1 MNKIVYLLLTVF
13 ILCSCESKKNEYD
26 PYKINGKEKKIES
39 KSSFEV
45 KFKKTDSNLKTI
57 HVKLNNTGHDVI
69 FDTGCSGVSI
79 STPEL
84 NELIKE
90 NTLSKDDYRGTIPVQ
105 IADGT
110 VSEIPQFNIN
120 KITIVDTNGKEH
132 TLSNIVATVEENP
145 AAHILIG
152 SSVIDNFAKKSYT
165 IDLSKKV
172 IRFE

>member
-1 MNKIVYLLLTVF
+1 MI
-13 ILCSCESKKNEYD
+13 CACESKKNEYD
-26 PYKINGKEKKIES
+26 PYKINGKEKKVES

-45 KFKKTDSNLKTI
+45 KFKKTDSNLKTV

-79 STPEL
+79 STLEL

-90 NTLSKDDYRGTIPVQ
+90 NTLSKDDYRGKIPVQ

-110 VSEIPQFNIN
+110 VNEIPQFNIN

-145 AAHILIG
+145 AAQILIG

-165 IDLSKKV
+165 VDLSKKV

>member
-1 MNKIVYLLLTVF
+1 MNKLLSLLLTALV
-13 ILCSCESKKNEYD
+13 LCACDSKKNEYD
-26 PYKINGKEKKIES
+26 PYKIDGIEKDIES
-39 KSSFEV
+39 KNSFEV

-79 STPEL
+79 STLEL
-84 NELIKE
+84 TELIKG
-90 NTLSKDDYRGTIPVQ
+90 NTLSKDDYRGTISVQ
-105 IADGT
+105 IADGS
-110 VSEIPQFNIN
+110 VNEVPQYNIN

-132 TLSNIVATVEENP
+132 TLSNIIATVEENP
-145 AAHILIG
+145 FAHILIG

-165 IDLSKKV
+165 VDLSKKV